1 MVHGNVEAHVVDDEN
16 VSLWAIREVLCV
28 SVDCLVAYVY
38 VYQMG
43 PVCQKNT
50 RAVFYQPLI

>member
-1 MVHGNVEAHVVDDEN
+1 MAHDNVEVCVIGVEN
-16 VSLWAIREVLCV
+16 LSLWAIREVLCV

-43 PVCQKNT
+43 PVYQKNT
-50 RAVFYQPLI
+50 RAVFYRPLI